1 MNVFQNFSIQV
12 KSSLILGMLTALV
25 LALSLLSYQS
35 NSATYQATIEIGQH
49 RLPSVRLAGDI
60 QTTTSRLRAMA
71 ARLAMANSADDLA
84 AGMKSSQATQEQL
97 SQFVKQFR
105 AELNGREEE
114 QRLFDAVER
123 EIANNMAV
131 NRQIA
136 EASQAG
142 KRQEAIEIY
151 LRTASVFAKFREAA
165 EALTDVIR
173 QESDRDVATA
183 EADHHKSVVILVI
196 ASVLAMIIAALSNW
210 VMTRTVSFPIRDI
223 TATMRR
229 LADLDLTVT
238 IADSQRRDEIGAM
251 STALL
256 VFVKNMKEAERLRG
270 EQAAE
275 QEGRLVRSQKI
286 EELVSL
292 FERTVFELLATVGD
306 ATVGLEN
313 TAQSMS
319 TTADETTI
327 QVNAVADAARETST
341 NVQTVASATD
351 ELSASTREIGRQ
363 ITQSAEFADHAR
375 RQGQET
381 DRRMA
386 QLSAAAQKIGEVVQ
400 LISSIA
406 QQTNLLALN
415 ATIEAARA
423 GAAGKGFAVVASEVK
438 QLATQTAKA
447 TEEITQK
454 VDEMQAMTGQSVDAV
469 KEIIGTVARI
479 AESATGI
486 ASAVEEQSA
495 ATEEIARNVQN
506 VAAAIESVTK
516 SVMGV
521 TDGAGRTGKASGEL
535 LEASIKL
542 KSDMG
547 GLRQRVDDF
556 IIQISAV

>member
-351 ELSASTREIGRQ
+351 ELSASTQEIGRQ